1 MNYGECEADEKVGRK
16 WYYSRRPVSARLQEG
31 TAGLDFTQTHLDTS
45 GERAR
50 AGLGWKV
57 SGIQAPKD
65 AVAAGRWTS
74 AFRGV
79 GESRTTW

>member
-50 AGLGWKV
+50 AGLGLE
-57 SGIQAPKD
+57 G
-65 AVAAGRWTS
+65 
-74 AFRGV
+74 
-79 GESRTTW
+79 